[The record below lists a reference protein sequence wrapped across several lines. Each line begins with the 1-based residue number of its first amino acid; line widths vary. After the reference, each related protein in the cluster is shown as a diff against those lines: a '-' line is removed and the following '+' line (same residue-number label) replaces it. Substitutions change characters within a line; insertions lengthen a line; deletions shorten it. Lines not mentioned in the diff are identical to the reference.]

1 MGDEGWVPPGH
12 EAPGAGS
19 EVAGGDRR
27 LAPAEAGASRPASPT
42 TPDPVARPRRR
53 HTGLVVAG
61 GLTAVALALTG
72 LAVVADGSPAP
83 SGGTDRQAPT
93 DGAADGDAAGAD
105 GSAEQVTQGSP
116 DDPVTYAAPPALVTA
131 GPPGGDFAVEI
142 PGSWSAGYPD
152 AGGAPLVDQM
162 LTPAQRTEPGAAG
175 QIEQVEAALVTPET
189 RMLALDP
196 DAWTGLR
203 PPDMLIVD
211 RVVGLDPGTMDVG
224 EMADL
229 IKTPGGAVT
238 LGAEGR
244 LTGASG
250 DVAWF
255 EVELVGFE
263 FSGVRY
269 VATGPDSVWLI
280 TYWSDDL
287 ATARPAADA
296 ILASFAPA

>member
-1 MGDEGWVPPGH
+1 
-12 EAPGAGS
+12 
-19 EVAGGDRR
+19 
-27 LAPAEAGASRPASPT
+27 
-42 TPDPVARPRRR
+42 PRRR

-61 GLTAVALALTG
+61 GLAAVALVLTG
-72 LAVVADGSPAP
+72 LAVMTDETPGP

-93 DGAADGDAAGAD
+93 DGAAGGDADAAGAD
-105 GSAEQVTQGSP
+105 GSAEHVTEGSP
-116 DDPVTYAAPPALVTA
+116 DESVTDAASPALVTA
-131 GPPGGDFAVEI
+131 GPPGGGFAVDI

-152 AGGAPLVDQM
+152 AGAAPLVDQM
-162 LTPAQRTEPGAAG
+162 LTPAQRAEPGAAG

-203 PPDMLIVD
+203 PPDMLVVD

-229 IKTPGGAVT
+229 IKTPGGGVT

-255 EVELVGFE
+255 EVELVGFD